1 MEQELEKAQASVRR
15 AEGERLR
22 TEREAEE
29 AHKRANTLRL
39 AGKLRAGAAAARLS
53 ESAAKFGATA
63 EEKNKLQA
71 ELDRA
76 QTALRQTAADKAAK
90 EKEVEAAAKESR
102 TLRVAG
108 KLRAGAAAA
117 REARLS
123 QTMAA
128 ETDRVSGQ
136 LSAVE
141 KAFAEEKDKLVKE
154 KRALSARVEKERARV
169 ADLEGRLQTLES
181 AVSSLRKSSEA
192 ECGKLKENAKR
203 LMTDAAKL
211 EAERDSLKAQLKGK
225 SEMVAA
231 FGFKAKVEV
240 AVKSRLKSQ
249 VEELRREVAARSG
262 AAEAARSRL
271 AESEQA
277 VGHAAARAESAESAR
292 AAVERE
298 LRAAHDTIA
307 AAEAAESQAR
317 FALERCG
324 GERNDARE
332 KMETAVSEAA
342 TLRATLAGGGGVH
355 T

>member
-1 MEQELEKAQASVRR
+1 
-15 AEGERLR
+15 
-22 TEREAEE
+22 
-29 AHKRANTLRL
+29 
-39 AGKLRAGAAAARLS
+39 
-53 ESAAKFGATA
+53 
-63 EEKNKLQA
+63 
-71 ELDRA
+71 
-76 QTALRQTAADKAAK
+76 
-90 EKEVEAAAKESR
+90 
-102 TLRVAG
+102 
-108 KLRAGAAAA
+108 
-117 REARLS
+117 
-123 QTMAA
+123 
-128 ETDRVSGQ
+128 
-136 LSAVE
+136 
-141 KAFAEEKDKLVKE
+141 
-154 KRALSARVEKERARV
+154 
-169 ADLEGRLQTLES
+169 
-181 AVSSLRKSSEA
+181 
-192 ECGKLKENAKR
+192 
-203 LMTDAAKL
+203 
-211 EAERDSLKAQLKGK
+211 
-225 SEMVAA
+225 MVAA

-332 KMETAVSEAA
+332 KMETAVSEVA

-355 T
+355 TL